1 MERNKIGV
9 KIHLTHPQEH
19 FDSSH
24 TQKQGKILW
33 ILNIQTKK
41 IQFQTQTELLLLIH
55 KQVFNHFP
63 NSISLVFTIIIRN
76 LIKINQIQNNN
87 PDS

>member
-24 TQKQGKILW
+24 TQKLGKI
-33 ILNIQTKK
+33 
-41 IQFQTQTELLLLIH
+41 
-55 KQVFNHFP
+55 
-63 NSISLVFTIIIRN
+63 
-76 LIKINQIQNNN
+76 
-87 PDS
+87 